1 MSLSAIDLN
10 LLVTLD
16 VVLAEKSVVRAARR
30 LHVTPSAVSNALAR
44 LRAAVGDPL
53 LVRHGRGVLPTPRAA
68 ALAPAI
74 GRALRDLDQAIHGD
88 SFDPATT
95 DRELR
100 LAIADVFQIVKLP
113 SIVAAVAAKMP
124 RARLRVLSID
134 TLVASGGLGG
144 TEVDVVIGAGDKGPG
159 VHATP
164 LYEERVVLVARAGH
178 PVLRGRASKP
188 KLAAVR
194 HVEVQVAPGQ
204 GNQRL
209 AAAYAAQGVRR
220 DIAVVVPTFT
230 AAAAI
235 VAATD
240 LVASLPA
247 SLLDVLGPRLALRRV
262 TAPLPALATTI
273 NLLWH
278 ERTHHDPALRAF
290 RELLLR

>member
-1 MSLSAIDLN
+1 MSLSTLDLN

-16 VVLAEKSVVRAARR
+16 AVLTERSVVRAARR

-74 GRALRDLDQAIHGD
+74 ARALGDLDQAIQGD

-100 LAIADVFQIVKLP
+100 LAIADVFQLVKLP
-113 SIVAAVAAKMP
+113 AIVSAVAAKMP

-178 PVLRGRASKP
+178 PALRGRLSKA
-188 KLAAVR
+188 KLAALR
-194 HVEVQVAPGQ
+194 HVDVQVAPGK
-204 GNQRL
+204 GNQRV
-209 AAAYAAQGVRR
+209 AAAYATLGITR
-220 DIAVVVPTFT
+220 DIAVVVPSFT
-230 AAAAI
+230 AAAAV
-235 VAATD
+235 VAGTD
-240 LVASLPA
+240 LVASLPS
-247 SLLDVLGPRLALRRV
+247 SLLDVLGARLALRRLP
-262 TAPLPALATTI
+262 TPLPPLATTI

-278 ERTHHDPALRAF
+278 ERTHHDPALRTF
-290 RELLLR
+290 RDLLVR